1 MNLLIF
7 PNCACRS
14 YHTVVFEKLTS
25 KTITGCIPQF
35 GEVDDRRKLMAI
47 TYNNMSCLFKRK
59 GLLKTALGYA
69 EKVRS

>member
-1 MNLLIF
+1 LSF
-7 PNCACRS
+7 VA
-14 YHTVVFEKLTS
+14 
-25 KTITGCIPQF
+25 QF

-69 EKVRS
+69 EKVLSIFAFSQNISHLTI